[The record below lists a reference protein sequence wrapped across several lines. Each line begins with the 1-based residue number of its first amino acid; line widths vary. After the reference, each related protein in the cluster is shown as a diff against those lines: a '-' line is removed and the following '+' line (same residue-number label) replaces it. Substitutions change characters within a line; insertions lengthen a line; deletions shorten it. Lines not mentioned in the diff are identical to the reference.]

1 MTTFQLREM
10 KPTDSM
16 AVSNLVTDMGGFMST
31 HFVVDAYRAM
41 IEFAELRTQAV
52 VAEADGHDGLAGVAS
67 VRFGTCQF
75 NGDVLPFAFLDS
87 LKVDARFRRQGL
99 GAQLAQWRVDRAR
112 AEFGDQ
118 GVLLSGTTT
127 DNIASQNTMKKWCR
141 EFTAP
146 LTLRLLRTA
155 ARPPQA
161 KAGITIREAQAADYP
176 ALVAGQNS
184 FYTHYNLYPTITP
197 QRLTEEQAHSTGGE
211 PLIKH
216 YVAVTAN
223 GELVAGASV
232 RCRGDLM
239 IDTLNPP
246 LPLRVANRFLRL
258 LPQDMTL
265 REIQIK
271 GLWFAGGQEAAA
283 HYLVDSLRYI
293 YRKRGSVIALG
304 LDPRSPFTGMF
315 QSIRFLPIP
324 QLVFAVHG
332 PASLDRERL
341 IYVYGRV

>member
-1 MTTFQLREM
+1 
-10 KPTDSM
+10 
-16 AVSNLVTDMGGFMST
+16 
-31 HFVVDAYRAM
+31 
-41 IEFAELRTQAV
+41 
-52 VAEADGHDGLAGVAS
+52 
-67 VRFGTCQF
+67 
-75 NGDVLPFAFLDS
+75 
-87 LKVDARFRRQGL
+87 
-99 GAQLAQWRVDRAR
+99 
-112 AEFGDQ
+112 
-118 GVLLSGTTT
+118 
-127 DNIASQNTMKKWCR
+127 
-141 EFTAP
+141 
-146 LTLRLLRTA
+146 
-155 ARPPQA
+155 
-161 KAGITIREAQAADYP
+161 
-176 ALVAGQNS
+176 
-184 FYTHYNLYPTITP
+184 
-197 QRLTEEQAHSTGGE
+197 LTEEQAHSTGGE

-223 GELVAGASV
+223 GELIAGASV

-246 LPLRVANRFLRL
+246 LPLRVANRVLRL

-265 REIQIK
+265 REVQIK

-324 QLVFAVHG
+324 QLVFAVRG